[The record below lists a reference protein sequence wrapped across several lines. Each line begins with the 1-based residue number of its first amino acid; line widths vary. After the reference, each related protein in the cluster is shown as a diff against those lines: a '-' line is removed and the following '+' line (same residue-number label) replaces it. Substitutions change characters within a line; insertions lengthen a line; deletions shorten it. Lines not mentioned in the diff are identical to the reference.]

1 MYVDKLSE
9 EVWKG
14 CVKNNPIFA
23 MDIILFNPKKG
34 ILTGK
39 RLNQPA
45 KNKYFVPGG
54 RVFKNESRKKAFE
67 RISKI
72 ELGKLIKF
80 EDSKLINI
88 FEHFYKNSR
97 WEDENFGTHYIV
109 EARYI
114 IVDTKFETSIN
125 LNNQHS
131 ELLWIDYNF
140 SNKSIVHNYCYAYLD
155 HFTFNSNK

>member
-1 MYVDKLSE
+1 MYKDKLSE
-9 EVWKG
+9 KVWKG

-23 MDIILFNPKKG
+23 IDIIIFNPKKG

-54 RVFKNESRKKAFE
+54 RVFKNESREKAFE

-72 ELGKLIKF
+72 EVGKLIKF
-80 EDSKLINI
+80 EESKLINI
-88 FEHFYKNSR
+88 FEHFYENSK

-114 IVDTKFETSIN
+114 VVDSKFEKFIN
-125 LNNQHS
+125 LENQHS
-131 ELLWIDYNF
+131 KLLWIDHN
-140 SNKSIVHNYCYAYLD
+140 SVNKPILHNYCKAYLNYF
-155 HFTFNSNK
+155 H